1 MRRIRNVKKLRKPS
15 RDRAISATDA
25 AKQFGRLVDRVRE
38 ERAVYVIERGGRP
51 VAEIRPAAAH
61 ACTFRDLVSFLRA
74 PHRVDEAYF
83 RAVQTGVA
91 LVNRPAVP
99 EDRWGS

>member
-1 MRRIRNVKKLRKPS
+1 MRKVRKPR

-38 ERAVYVIERGGRP
+38 ERAVYVIERAGRP

-61 ACTFRDLVSFLRA
+61 ACTVRDLVAFLRA
-74 PHRVDEAYF
+74 PHRVDETYF
-83 RAVQTGVA
+83 KAVEAGIA

>member
-1 MRRIRNVKKLRKPS
+1 MRRS
-15 RDRAISATDA
+15 RLHRAISATAA

-51 VAEIRPAAAH
+51 VAEIGPAAQG
-61 ACTFRDLVSFLRA
+61 CTLRDLAAFLRA
-74 PHRVDEAYF
+74 RRRLDHAYGKAVEA
-83 RAVQTGVA
+83 GVA
-91 LVNRPAVP
+91 LMNRPAVP